1 MIKAILMDFNGVVID
16 DEPLQMKAYQEILA
30 EDGVALTDE
39 DYYSS
44 LGMDDRTF
52 VEAAF
57 QRAGKE
63 TSPER
68 IKEVIRAKSK
78 KWAKM
83 VEDKLPL
90 FDGIENFV
98 KKMSHD
104 FSLGLVSM
112 ANRDDIEH
120 VLERARLEPFF
131 DIIVSAE
138 DVSACKPDPECYRTG
153 FRLIDALRAGGGH
166 LPITHEECLVIEDSP
181 PGIAAAKAADLR
193 TLGVTNT
200 VSADELRRAGA
211 EYVAW
216 NLDDW
221 MPDTIRR
228 VFA

>member
-30 EDGVALTDE
+30 DDGVALTDE

-57 QRAGKE
+57 ERAGKE
-63 TSPER
+63 VSPER
-68 IKEVIRAKSK
+68 IKEINRAKSK
-78 KWAKM
+78 KWAQM
-83 VEDKLPL
+83 VEEELPL
-90 FDGIENFV
+90 FDGIENFIQ
-98 KKMSHD
+98 KMSHD
-104 FSLGLVSM
+104 FALGLVSM

-120 VLERARLEPFF
+120 VLERARLRPFF
-131 DIIVSAE
+131 DVIVSAE

-153 FRLIDALRAGGGH
+153 FRLIDALRANGGH
-166 LPITHEECLVIEDSP
+166 LPMTHEECLVIEDAP
-181 PGIAAAKAADLR
+181 PGIAAARAADLR

-200 VSADELRRAGA
+200 VSADKLRRAGA